1 MLVEVR
7 VKMGGGFLK
16 TLEKTKEGLARAFPL
31 FKGLSRE
38 ELAVHHAGILVT
50 DKGQRTAWLRY
61 HVMPDGDTM
70 DLPKSRNASCGRSR
84 GGNYA

>member
-7 VKMGGGFLK
+7 VKMEGGLLK

-38 ELAVHHAGILVT
+38 ELAVHHAGLHVSS
-50 DKGQRTAWLRY
+50 KGQRSAWLRY
-61 HVMPDGDTM
+61 RVMPDVDTV
-70 DLPKSRNASCGRSR
+70 DAARAPQRILWVK
-84 GGNYA
+84 

>member
-7 VKMGGGFLK
+7 DKMEGGLLK

-50 DKGQRTAWLRY
+50 NKGQRTVWLRY
-61 HVMPDGDTM
+61 HVMPDGDTV
-70 DLPKSRNASCGRSR
+70 DAARAPQRILWVK
-84 GGNYA
+84 

>member
-7 VKMGGGFLK
+7 VKMEGDFLN
-16 TLEKTKEGLARAFPL
+16 TLEKVKEGLARAFPL

-38 ELAVHHAGILVT
+38 ELAVHHAGLHVSS
-50 DKGQRTAWLRY
+50 KGQRTAWLRY

-70 DLPKSRNASCGRSR
+70 DTAKKPQRILWAK
-84 GGNYA
+84 

>member
-7 VKMGGGFLK
+7 VKMEGGLLD
-16 TLEKTKEGLARAFPL
+16 TLEKIKDGLARAFPL

-50 DKGQRTAWLRY
+50 NKGQRTAWLRY
-61 HVMPDGDTM
+61 RVMPEGDAADSAKVPQRT
-70 DLPKSRNASCGRSR
+70 LWVK
-84 GGNYA
+84 

>member
-7 VKMGGGFLK
+7 VKMGGGLLK
-16 TLEKTKEGLARAFPL
+16 TLEKIKDGLARAFPL

-50 DKGQRTAWLRY
+50 NKGQRTVWLRY
-61 HVMPDGDTM
+61 HVMPDVDTV
-70 DLPKSRNASCGRSR
+70 DAAKKPQRILWAK
-84 GGNYA
+84 

>member
-1 MLVEVR
+1 M
-7 VKMGGGFLK
+7 
-16 TLEKTKEGLARAFPL
+16 

-50 DKGQRTAWLRY
+50 NKGQRTVWLRY

-70 DLPKSRNASCGRSR
+70 DTAKKPQRILWAK
-84 GGNYA
+84 

>member
-7 VKMGGGFLK
+7 VKMGGGLLK

-50 DKGQRTAWLRY
+50 NKGQRAVWLRY
-61 HVMPDGDTM
+61 HVMPDGDAV
-70 DLPKSRNASCGRSR
+70 DAARAPQRILWAK
-84 GGNYA
+84 